1 MRDNDVFFYMF
12 MSVWIILVILNF
24 FNPKKEFSEQENRY
38 LAKIPKFSMEKLV
51 SGEFSNDMN
60 EYFNDHFIFR
70 NAWVKINSFAQV
82 STGKTENNNVYIGK
96 DGYLFEK
103 EEITEKELATFEY
116 SANKMNNIA
125 ETLDIPVY
133 VMIAPNSIY
142 INQDKLPE
150 YAESPNQL
158 EIIENM
164 YVTMNN
170 TININTVQ
178 SIKEENQNE
187 QLYFKTDHH
196 MTSAGSYVLYKN
208 FVEASKNIYYNDFEI
223 KKVSNDFLGTFDAK
237 AQVLNQEKDNIYVY
251 ENEYNQNLEKVVYD
265 LKTTD
270 SIFEE
275 SYLLKRDKY
284 SYFLNGNNAKV
295 EIYTKQENGKKL
307 LIIKDSYA
315 HNFAQFLCGNYEEI
329 HLIDPRYYRATIS
342 EYVEEHDITEVLF
355 LYNVSNLAGDLGLR
369 NIR

>member
-1 MRDNDVFFYMF
+1 MRDNNVFFYMF
-12 MSVWIILVILNF
+12 MSVWVILVILNF
-24 FNPKKEFSEQENRY
+24 FNPKKDFSEEENRY
-38 LAKIPKFSMEKLV
+38 LAKVPKFTMEKLV
-51 SGEFSNDMN
+51 SGEFSNEMN

-70 NAWVKINSFAQV
+70 DAWVKINSFVQI
-82 STGKTENNNVYIGK
+82 STGKTENNEVYIGE
-96 DGYLFEK
+96 DGYLFKK
-103 EEITEKELATFEY
+103 ETITEKELKNFEY
-116 SANKMNNIA
+116 SANKINTIA
-125 ETLDIPVY
+125 GTLDIPVY
-133 VMIAPNSIY
+133 VMIVPNSIY

-150 YAESPNQL
+150 YVDSPNQL

-164 YVTMNN
+164 YETMNN

-178 SIKEENQNE
+178 SIKEENKNA

-196 MTSAGSYVLYKN
+196 MTSAGSYILYKEFAKASNMKCYDN
-208 FVEASKNIYYNDFEI
+208 FIT
-223 KKVSNDFLGTFDAK
+223 KKISEDFLGTFDAK

-265 LKTTD
+265 LETTD

-295 EIYTKQENGKKL
+295 EIHTKEENGKKL
-307 LIIKDSYA
+307 LIVKDSYA

-329 HLIDPRYYRATIS
+329 HLVDPRYYRTTIND
-342 EYVEEHDITEVLF
+342 YVNENEITDVLF
-355 LYNVSNLAGDLGLR
+355 LYNVSNLSNDLGLR

>member
-1 MRDNDVFFYMF
+1 MKNNNVFFYMF
-12 MSVWIILVILNF
+12 MSVWIVLVILNF

-38 LAKIPKFSMEKLV
+38 LAKVPEFTMEKLV

-60 EYFNDHFIFR
+60 EYFNDHFVFR
-70 NAWVKINSFAQV
+70 NAWVKVNSLVQTT
-82 STGKTENNNVYIGK
+82 TGKDEINNVYVGE

-103 EEITEKELATFEY
+103 ENITEKELSNFEY
-116 SANKMNNIA
+116 SANKINTIA

-133 VMIAPNSIY
+133 VMIVPNSIY

-150 YAESPNQL
+150 FIDSPNQL
-158 EIIENM
+158 EIINNM
-164 YVTMNN
+164 YAIMNN

-178 SIKEENQNE
+178 SIQEQNKIE

-196 MTSAGSYVLYKN
+196 MTSAGSYVLYQEFAKASNIMCYDN
-208 FVEASKNIYYNDFEI
+208 FITE
-223 KKVSNDFLGTFDAK
+223 KVSDDFLGTFDAK
-237 AQVLNQEKDNIYVY
+237 SQVLNQEKDDIYIY
-251 ENEYNQNLEKVVYD
+251 KNKYNQNLEKVIYD
-265 LKTTD
+265 LETID
-270 SIFEE
+270 SIYKED
-275 SYLLKRDKY
+275 YLSKRDKY
-284 SYFLNGNNAKV
+284 SYFLNGNNSKV
-295 EIYTKQENGKKL
+295 EIHTKQNNGKKL

-329 HLIDPRYYRATIS
+329 HLIDPRYYRATIKD
-342 EYVEEHDITEVLF
+342 YVNENEITDVLV